1 MHPHN
6 ADHSRHSQHAHD
18 PQHAHNSHDSHD
30 SHHTRRS
37 ALKAGGVL
45 AAGTLLPTA
54 AAGSAGA
61 AQAAADGW
69 RQVPRILARIR
80 PPKFRRRCFDITDF
94 GAVGDGLTKN
104 TAAIRAAIAA
114 CHQAGGGHVV
124 VPPGTFL
131 TGALHLRSNVD
142 LHVGEGATLA
152 FSPDPADFLPAVLTR
167 WEGTECYNYS
177 PFIYAYGQHDVGVTG
192 RGTLDGQARLGP
204 WESWYRTSGMQG
216 PDQKLLRQ
224 MGSTGVPVKDRVFG
238 AGHCLRPKMVQFNRC
253 RNVLVSDLTIVD
265 PPMWTVHPVLSTNV
279 TVRDITVESNLYNTD
294 GCDPEASSYVHI
306 TGCRFNTND
315 DCVAVKSGR
324 DEDGHRVGVPSENIV
339 VQDCAFSGRWG
350 GITVGSEMSGGV
362 RNVFAERCR
371 VNPLDFPGHY
381 PVKYPLYVKASK
393 KRGSFIDGVY
403 VRRFTG
409 RAVEREVA
417 FVNMNYNNGEG
428 GTLPVS
434 VRNIHLSE
442 MEIDGA
448 RAVLNLV
455 GLETDRLRG
464 VHLSHCTFT
473 GVRGPDAVAFTDD
486 LTFHKV
492 SVNGVEMS

>member
-1 MHPHN
+1 MHPHP
-6 ADHSRHSQHAHD
+6 S
-18 PQHAHNSHDSHD
+18 
-30 SHHTRRS
+30 RRS
-37 ALKAGGVL
+37 ALKAGGALTAGTMLPAL
-45 AAGTLLPTA
+45 AAGA
-54 AAGSAGA
+54 AAASPFDALTSG
-61 AQAAADGW
+61 DGW

-80 PPKFRRRCFDITDF
+80 PPRFRRRYFLITDY
-94 GAVGDGLTKN
+94 GAVGDGVTKN
-104 TAAIRAAIAA
+104 TAAIRRAVEA
-114 CHQAGGGHVV
+114 CHRSGGGHVV
-124 VPPGTFL
+124 VPAGRFL
-131 TGALHLRSNVD
+131 TGAIHLLSNVD
-142 LHVGEGATLA
+142 LHVSEGGIVA

-177 PFIYAYGQHDVGVTG
+177 PFIYAYGQQNVGVTG
-192 RGTLDGQARLGP
+192 RGILDGQARLGP
-204 WESWYRTSGMQG
+204 WESWYRTSGLQG

-224 MGSTGVPVKDRVFG
+224 MGTTGMPVKDRVFG
-238 AGHCLRPKMVQFNRC
+238 ADHYLRPKMVQFYRC

-279 TVRDITVESNLYNTD
+279 TVRDITVESVLYNTD

-306 TGCRFNTND
+306 SSCRFNTND

-324 DEDGHRVGVPSENIV
+324 DEDGLRVGVPSENIV

-371 VNPLDFPGHY
+371 VNAPDFPGHY

-393 KRGSFIDGVY
+393 KRGSYIDGVY

-428 GTLPVS
+428 GIRPVS
-434 VRNIHLSE
+434 VANIHLSE
-442 MEIDGA
+442 MQIDGA

-464 VHLSHCTFT
+464 VHLSNCTFT
-473 GVRGPDAVAFTDD
+473 GVRGPDSIAFTDD

-492 SVNGVEMS
+492 SVNGVEVS

>member
-1 MHPHN
+1 MTSER
-6 ADHSRHSQHAHD
+6 SR
-18 PQHAHNSHDSHD
+18 
-30 SHHTRRS
+30 REV
-37 ALKAGGVL
+37 LKLGGGVL
-45 AAGTLLPTA
+45 AGGALIPMVGT
-54 AAGSAGA
+54 G
-61 AQAAADGW
+61 QAAAATGEGAEW
-69 RQVPRILARIR
+69 HEVPRILRRIR
-80 PPKFRRRCFDITDF
+80 PPVFPRRVFDVTRF
-94 GAVGDGLTKN
+94 GAVGDGT
-104 TAAIRAAIAA
+104 TDCTEAFRRAIEA
-114 CHQAGGGHVV
+114 CHHACGGQVLVPAGV
-124 VPPGTFL
+124 FL
-131 TGALHLRSNVD
+131 TGAIHLRSNVN
-142 LHVGEGATLA
+142 LHVTGEATIR
-152 FSPDPADFLPAVLTR
+152 FHTDPAKYLPAVLTR

-204 WESWYRTSGMQG
+204 WESWYRTSGLQG

-238 AGHCLRPKMVQFNRC
+238 AGHYLRPKMVQFNRC

-279 TVRDITVESNLYNTD
+279 TVRDITVESVLYNTD

-350 GITVGSEMSGGV
+350 GITLGSEMSGGV

-371 VNPLDFPGHY
+371 VNPPDFPGHY

-403 VRRFTG
+403 VRKFTG

-442 MEIDGA
+442 VEIDGA

-473 GVRGPDAVAFTDD
+473 GVRGPDSIAFTDD

-492 SVNGVEMS
+492 CVNGAEVS